1 MLTKLSRQ
9 LYPSGRAW
17 KMPYQGIFEGVHTA
31 LAVSEDRAW
40 RDALATLDSA
50 LPDNTNFTAEDAAD
64 WERRLGLIT
73 NTDGALENRIAAI
86 RRKINHPGTMP
97 ARQNYRYL
105 EDQLRVAGFA
115 GIRVYENRFPDGSGG
130 YTTRSPAELSP
141 GSATVFPQHGQI
153 VHGPNNH
160 GPVFANIVANHI
172 DEEQDRLYGLGPDLK
187 NTFFVGGNPIGS
199 LSNILMDRKAEF
211 REMILKIKPVQTVA
225 FLFVRYL

>member
-17 KMPYQGIFEGVHTA
+17 KMPYQGILEGVHTA
-31 LAVSEDRAW
+31 LAVSEEKAW
-40 RDALATLDSA
+40 RDALGTLDSA
-50 LPDNTNFTAEDAAD
+50 LPDNANFTAEDATD

-73 NTDGALENRIAAI
+73 STGGNLEDRKAAI
-86 RRKINHPGTMP
+86 RRKINHPGTIP

-105 EDQLRVAGFA
+105 EEQLRAAGFA

-130 YTTRSPAELSP
+130 YTTRNPAELAP
-141 GSATVFPQHGQI
+141 GSAIVSPRHGQI
-153 VHGPNNH
+153 VHGPNSH

-187 NTFFVGGNPIGS
+187 NTFFVGGNPVGS
-199 LSNILMDRKAEF
+199 TYFMFRRRKEEL
-211 REMILKIKPVQTVA
+211 RQLILKNKPVQTVA
-225 FLFVRYL
+225 FLFVQYL